1 MVADMVQESGE
12 WDWFR
17 LHQLLPQEC
26 MDRIAA
32 IHPPCSTL
40 GEDIP
45 QWRWEPNSQFSTRS
59 AYSFLAHADVGRVN
73 KVWKKVWQLRVPQWV
88 RVFIWLSLHERLLT
102 NAEQVLRHCA
112 ELDVSEICHGGCED
126 IDHVLRSCS
135 AAKGVWEWVI
145 PLGNRFEFFDLP
157 FIDWLQRN
165 LFATAS
171 ASSDTD
177 WSARFA
183 IICWLL
189 WKRRCALIFTLAV
202 GVVDDILDRSNRVV
216 AECRRAFDNRTISLP
231 VSVPESRWRTP
242 KTAWVKVNVD
252 AAVSTLDSSAGVG
265 VVCRDC
271 NGRWMSGVARAVG
284 RCTALVA
291 ELWAIHDGLLHAWST
306 GYRFIEMES
315 DCLEAVK
322 VVMSEF
328 TNMQESALVWSIKKW
343 LQRDWQV
350 EVHHVGHGCNRA
362 ADRMAASGRGL
373 LLMATTF
380 PEAPDGVQEIVV
392 DEMN

>member
-1 MVADMVQESGE
+1 M
-12 WDWFR
+12 
-17 LHQLLPQEC
+17 
-26 MDRIAA
+26 
-32 IHPPCSTL
+32 
-40 GEDIP
+40 
-45 QWRWEPNSQFSTRS
+45 
-59 AYSFLAHADVGRVN
+59 
-73 KVWKKVWQLRVPQWV
+73 
-88 RVFIWLSLHERLLT
+88 
-102 NAEQVLRHCA
+102 VLRHCA

-242 KTAWVKVNVD
+242 KTAWVKV
-252 AAVSTLDSSAGVG
+252 
-265 VVCRDC
+265 
-271 NGRWMSGVARAVG
+271 
-284 RCTALVA
+284 
-291 ELWAIHDGLLHAWST
+291 
-306 GYRFIEMES
+306 
-315 DCLEAVK
+315 
-322 VVMSEF
+322 
-328 TNMQESALVWSIKKW
+328 
-343 LQRDWQV
+343 